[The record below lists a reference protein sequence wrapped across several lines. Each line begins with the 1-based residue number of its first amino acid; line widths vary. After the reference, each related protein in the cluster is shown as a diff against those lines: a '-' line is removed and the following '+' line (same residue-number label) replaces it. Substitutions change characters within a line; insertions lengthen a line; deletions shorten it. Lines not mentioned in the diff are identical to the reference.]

1 MGERSV
7 GEGPGELAKLSLSV
21 VLKIDQLADEFES
34 ELQSGKTPDINAYV
48 RQVEPAGALAKST
61 LEFHLRELQNEL
73 SSSTRSPNQ
82 TPANATNLTSPAVRS
97 DVLPLP
103 TPDEGTPISV
113 GEYRLLGKLGAGGM
127 GVVYKA
133 LHTKLDCM
141 VAMKFPRAAEE
152 LDRGSAARFLRE
164 ARLVARLKHT
174 NIVRALDAGES
185 RYGPF
190 LVTEFV
196 EGETLESL
204 VQREGPLPFDECIK
218 LTMQVV
224 AALEYAHSQGV
235 IHRDIKPSNL
245 LIDENGVLQVV
256 DFGLAKRNASNLADK
271 DATHAAE
278 QTARGVFLGTVGYA
292 APEQLI
298 SDEPV
303 DQRADIFA
311 LGCVMYFL
319 LTGKAPHEG
328 SLSDRLLSKQS
339 TIDSVPQLPVGRTSP
354 GFGKVWRRMV
364 AETQAERQ
372 SSMAEVQRELD
383 LELQAWQQGKRS
395 STPKRSHNKFA
406 PIALASL
413 ALFAGSVAWWQR
425 ANEADSS
432 PNSTAPSRAVA
443 PFDAKRGQQFQQQ
456 WADYLDVPVRV
467 QNSIGMPFVLIPAGE
482 FEMGLSESPQPE
494 SLPPPGDW
502 RYREPETIEQ
512 EQLPR
517 HRVVLTK
524 AYYFGETE
532 VTFSQF
538 RKFIDASGYVTE
550 VEKSKGWGK
559 EDRGWLL
566 REGYSWRSAGQW
578 RIEDNHPVS
587 NVTWND
593 GVALCRW
600 LSKHDELGTYRL
612 PTEAEWE
619 FACRAGTTTNYFFG
633 DDPAE
638 FAEYAWYKE
647 NFEVAYQPVGLKRP
661 NPFGILDIYG
671 NRQEWCQ
678 DVFDADF
685 YSRSPLSDPVCR
697 SGSEERV
704 LRGGTHTDMA
714 SFCTSSRRWSQAIDF
729 PGAAGIRVI
738 CVPK

>member
-1 MGERSV
+1 VDERRV
-7 GEGPGELAKLSLSV
+7 EEVRGELAQLSLSV

-34 ELQSGKTPDINAYV
+34 ELQSGKAPHIEAYV
-48 RQVEPAGALAKST
+48 RQIEPAGELAKST
-61 LEFHLRELQNEL
+61 LESHLRELLGEL
-73 SSSTRSPNQ
+73 SLSERLPNQ
-82 TPANATNLTSPAVRS
+82 TPANADEKTSPAIASRVS
-97 DVLPLP
+97 PLP
-103 TPDEGTPISV
+103 SPDESAPISV

-133 LHTKLDCM
+133 LHTKLDCL

-152 LDRGSAARFLRE
+152 LDRRAAARFLRE
-164 ARLVARLKHT
+164 ARLVARLKHA

-185 RYGPF
+185 GYGPY

-196 EGETLESL
+196 EGETIEAL
-204 VQREGPLPFDECIK
+204 VQREGPLPFDECVK

-224 AALEYAHSQGV
+224 RALEYAHSQGV

-245 LIDENGVLQVV
+245 LIDEEGVLQVV
-256 DFGLAKRNASNLADK
+256 DFGLAKRNAGSATND
-271 DATHAAE
+271 DATQAAD

-298 SDEPV
+298 SDETV
-303 DQRADIFA
+303 DQRADIYA

-339 TIDSVPQLPVGRTSP
+339 TADSVPQLPIGRTSP
-354 GFGKVWRRMV
+354 GFGKLWRRMV
-364 AETQAERQ
+364 AEPQDERP
-372 SSMAEVQRELD
+372 SSMAAVEQELR
-383 LELQAWQQGKRS
+383 LELKAWQQGRRS
-395 STPKRSHNKFA
+395 SVPNRRRKNA
-406 PIALASL
+406 MPIALAAL
-413 ALFAGSVAWWQR
+413 ALIAGSYVWWQR
-425 ANEADSS
+425 AEETGSS
-432 PNSTAPSRAVA
+432 SSGLAPLRAIA
-443 PFDAKRGQQFQQQ
+443 PFNTKQGQQFQQQ
-456 WADYLDVPVRV
+456 WADYLEIPVRV
-467 QNSIGMPFVLIPAGE
+467 ENSIGMPFVLIPAGE

-494 SLPPPGDW
+494 PLPPKGDW
-502 RYREPETIEQ
+502 RYREPETIQQ

-532 VTFSQF
+532 VTFNQF

-578 RIEDNHPVS
+578 RIKDNHPVS

-593 GVALCRW
+593 AVALCKW
-600 LSKHDELGTYRL
+600 LSKHDQLGAYRL

-619 FACRAGTTTNYFFG
+619 FACRAGTTTSYFFG

-647 NFEVAYQPVGLKRP
+647 NFEVAYQQVGQKRP
-661 NPFGILDIYG
+661 NPFGLLDIYG

-685 YSRSPLSDPVCR
+685 YSRSPLSDPQCR

-714 SFCTSSRRWSQAIDF
+714 SFCTSSRRWSQAVDF